1 MNIDS
6 EIIHS
11 ASTINERKRKKNWI
25 DRCGRS
31 RWVTNS
37 LEIHEGSLKSYHT
50 HILAPPTVRTVLDVR
65 LNFQF
70 LIEHL
75 ALIGTA
81 KYLQDIS
88 IIDGDME
95 SKT

>member
-37 LEIHEGSLKSYHT
+37 LESQSKVISYSYFG
-50 HILAPPTVRTVLDVR
+50 APYCTNGARCKAE
-65 LNFQF
+65 FS
-70 LIEHL
+70 
-75 ALIGTA
+75 
-81 KYLQDIS
+81 IS
-88 IIDGDME
+88 YRAFGPYWN
-95 SKT
+95 S

>member
-25 DRCGRS
+25 DHCGRS

-37 LEIHEGSLKSYHT
+37 LEI
-50 HILAPPTVRTVLDVR
+50 
-65 LNFQF
+65 N
-70 LIEHL
+70 
-75 ALIGTA
+75 
-81 KYLQDIS
+81 
-88 IIDGDME
+88 E
-95 SKT
+95 SV

>member
-37 LEIHEGSLKSYHT
+37 LEIHES
-50 HILAPPTVRTVLDVR
+50 V
-65 LNFQF
+65 
-70 LIEHL
+70 
-75 ALIGTA
+75 
-81 KYLQDIS
+81 
-88 IIDGDME
+88 
-95 SKT
+95 